1 MGSTSRIVTNGTLA
15 NALGVSPCTGS
26 AARAVRHVLSA
37 PRPPSPPTG
46 GSTVRSGASVTVSQ
60 AAHLTNS
67 LPEPRADLGLRE
79 GYHSPQVPV
88 EVRLNTNES
97 PYPPPPEW
105 LEALAREA
113 GQISYHRY
121 PDRSAAALRGALAQ
135 LHGVRAEQVFA
146 ANGSNEVLQ
155 SICLAYGGAGRT
167 AAMFEPTYA
176 LHSHIAHITGTGLVQ
191 GQRRPDF
198 TLDAGAAIGL
208 IKKEQPSIVFLCSPN
223 NPTGLTEAA
232 STVSSVV
239 AASPGLVVVDEA
251 YGQFAS
257 WSALDLIGE
266 DVPLVV
272 VRTYSKTWSMAALR
286 LGYLIGP
293 SEVVKAL
300 ERVALPYHL
309 DALKQAAGRLA
320 LQFSAEMER
329 RVQLIVGERE
339 RMVAELSKLPVEVW
353 PSQANF
359 VLWRPLS
366 VGADEVWQG
375 LVQRSVLVRD
385 TSSWPRLRGCLRTTI
400 GTAGE
405 NDRFLAALEEVLA

>member
-1 MGSTSRIVTNGTLA
+1 
-15 NALGVSPCTGS
+15 VSPP
-26 AARAVRHVLSA
+26 ADLAR
-37 PRPPSPPTG
+37 
-46 GSTVRSGASVTVSQ
+46 
-60 AAHLTNS
+60 S
-67 LPEPRADLGLRE
+67 LPPPRADLGLRE

-105 LEALAREA
+105 LDALLAEARRIA
-113 GQISYHRY
+113 YNRY
-121 PDRSAAALRGALAQ
+121 PDRSAQALREALGQ
-135 LHGVRAEQVFA
+135 WHGVRPEQVFA

-155 SICLAYGGAGRT
+155 SVCLAYGGPGRK

-176 LHSHIAHITGTGLVQ
+176 LHAHIAHLTGTEIVQ

-198 TLDAGAAIGL
+198 ALDVGAAVELVEKQG
-208 IKKEQPSIVFLCSPN
+208 PSIVFLCSPN
-223 NPTGLTEAA
+223 NPSGLAEDA
-232 STVSSVV
+232 STVSAIV
-239 AASPGLVVVDEA
+239 AAADGLVVVDEA

-257 WSALDLIGE
+257 WSALALVEE

-272 VRTYSKTWSMAALR
+272 ARTYSKTWSMAGLR

-320 LQFSAEMER
+320 LQFSAQMEH
-329 RVQLIVGERE
+329 RVASI
-339 RMVAELSKLPVEVW
+339 VAERDRLIAALSRLPVQVW

-359 VLWRPLS
+359 VLWRPLQHT
-366 VGADEVWQG
+366 GQEVWQG
-375 LVQRSVLVRD
+375 LVARSVLVRD
-385 TSSWPRLRGCLRTTI
+385 TSSWPGLHGCLRTTV
-400 GTAGE
+400 GTGDE
-405 NDRFLAALEEVLA
+405 NDRFLSALAEVLA